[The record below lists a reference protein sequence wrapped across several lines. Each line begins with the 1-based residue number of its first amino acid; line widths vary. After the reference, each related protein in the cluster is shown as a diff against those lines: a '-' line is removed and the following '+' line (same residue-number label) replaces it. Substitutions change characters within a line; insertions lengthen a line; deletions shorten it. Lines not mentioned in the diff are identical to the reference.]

1 MDEQLKGRC
10 EPVWDVPQ
18 EEGKGGQ
25 RQTIA
30 DLRAMAARGQP
41 YLQGGDAG
49 GGGGGGQLCEGQA

>member
-10 EPVWDVPQ
+10 EPVWDVLRG
-18 EEGKGGQ
+18 ESKGGQ

-49 GGGGGGQLCEGQA
+49 SAL